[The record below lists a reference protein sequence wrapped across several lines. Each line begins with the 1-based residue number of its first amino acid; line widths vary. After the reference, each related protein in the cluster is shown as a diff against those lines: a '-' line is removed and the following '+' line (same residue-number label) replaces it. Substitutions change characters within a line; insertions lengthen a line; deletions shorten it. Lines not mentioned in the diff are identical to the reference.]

1 MITYRIKKLHKN
13 WLKIFIIVLVFMV
26 VLATGAVVGVRRIYD
41 DNLKPLN
48 SNQGSVSVVIPIGSS
63 LREVA
68 AILKNQ
74 KIIKSSWAFERYV
87 RNKDASDKI
96 KAGTYELSPSLGVS
110 EIVSMITE
118 GKVATNLFTIIPG
131 KRLDEVKKAF
141 IVAGYSQQVV
151 DNAFNPELYKDHQ
164 ALVDKPASAN
174 LEGYLYP
181 DSYQK
186 TASTKPETIIRQSL
200 DEMQKHLTPEI
211 RTAMAS
217 HGYSV
222 HQGITL
228 ASIAQREADKPEDRS
243 QVVQVLLTRL
253 QKGMRLESDPTAFYG
268 AFLAGQAPSLAYDSP
283 YNTYLHNGL
292 PPGPISNVSDSSL
305 KAVAYPANTD
315 YLFFVA
321 GDDGTVYFSKTLQEH
336 QAKANQYCH
345 KKCGR

>member
-1 MITYRIKKLHKN
+1 MINYRVKKLHKR
-13 WLKIFIIVLVFMV
+13 WTKIFIIILIFVT
-26 VLATGAVVGVRRIYD
+26 VLATGAVVGVRRLYNE
-41 DNLKPLN
+41 NLKPLN
-48 SNQGSVSVVIPIGSS
+48 SNQGSVTVVIPIGSS

-68 AILKNQ
+68 VILKSQ

-87 RNKDASDKI
+87 RNKDASDEI

-118 GKVATNLFTIIPG
+118 GKIATNLFTIIPG

-151 DNAFNPELYKDHQ
+151 ENALNPELYRDHQ
-164 ALVDKPASAN
+164 ALVDKPANAT

-211 RTAMAS
+211 RTAMAGR
-217 HGYSV
+217 GYSV
-222 HQGITL
+222 HQGIIL
-228 ASIAQREADKPEDRS
+228 ASIAQREADKPEDRA

-253 QKGMRLESDPTAFYG
+253 QKGMKLESDPTAFYG
-268 AFLAGQAPSLAYDSP
+268 ALLAGQAPSLTYDSP

-292 PPGPISNVSDSSL
+292 PQGPISNVSDSSL

-336 QAKANQYCH
+336 QTKANQYCH